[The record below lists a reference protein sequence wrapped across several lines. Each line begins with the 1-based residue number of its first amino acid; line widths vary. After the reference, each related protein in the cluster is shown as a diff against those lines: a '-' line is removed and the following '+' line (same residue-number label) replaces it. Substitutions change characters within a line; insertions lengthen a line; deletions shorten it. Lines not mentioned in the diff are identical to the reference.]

1 MGIVSSL
8 SIVNCAYVLPK
19 HYNGDAVLKQIKTM
33 LRMFQAKAEVWYHA
47 ESLRDERKRLTI
59 LLDAPLFLLD
69 APQANI
75 PMHGANFSFLRYKV
89 TAFFSEPQ
97 KFQRGVRSHF
107 QQRNG
112 EKAFGHDS
120 SYSHDSF

>member
-1 MGIVSSL
+1 MVDEGLLMGIVSSL

-33 LRMFQAKAEVWYHA
+33 LRMFQAKAEAWYHA

-75 PMHGANFSFLRYKV
+75 PMHGANFSFLRCKV
-89 TAFFSEPQ
+89 TAFFPNR
-97 KFQRGVRSHF
+97 KNFKG
-107 QQRNG
+107 
-112 EKAFGHDS
+112 A
-120 SYSHDSF
+120 

>member
-33 LRMFQAKAEVWYHA
+33 LRMFQAKAEAWYHA

-59 LLDAPLFLLD
+59 LLDAP
-69 APQANI
+69 QANI
-75 PMHGANFSFLRYKV
+75 PMHGANFSFLRCKV
-89 TAFFSEPQ
+89 TGFFRTAKISEGRKEP
-97 KFQRGVRSHF
+97 FS
-107 QQRNG
+107 
-112 EKAFGHDS
+112 AA
-120 SYSHDSF
+120 